1 MGGRITYACLSKF
14 PNTHMHPYAH
24 TRTQKGRGKNA
35 QTQCGHTHTSLPMP
49 KFVMGFGESEPLVI
63 VVANY
68 IFQGALYTYA
78 ILTCIFKPLG
88 MLMGP
93 ISVIR

>member
-1 MGGRITYACLSKF
+1 
-14 PNTHMHPYAH
+14 
-24 TRTQKGRGKNA
+24 
-35 QTQCGHTHTSLPMP
+35 MP